1 MSDKSNILFRTNNFP
16 YDKKLPSTSEINT
29 LSTENGRYEISFD
42 SKTDNFS
49 ILLPNG
55 DKITD
60 NIKCLK
66 DRRSLYEQ
74 LESGAVL
81 SWINRIYKNM
91 NKHLHRRGI
100 LDSNIEIDELNYKL
114 RIDKKNK
121 KAYLTIPEHI
131 REMDEDNIYIM
142 NMDLPLINDGILN
155 DTIRL
160 RLSNHSFQLPPT
172 PYEVGL
178 GIHPKI
184 TNG

>member
-1 MSDKSNILFRTNNFP
+1 MSDKSNILFRSNNFP
-16 YDKKLPSTSEINT
+16 YNKELPSTPEINT
-29 LSTENGRYEISFD
+29 LNTEKGRYKMSFD
-42 SKTDNFS
+42 SKTDEFT

-60 NIKCLK
+60 SIKGLK

-74 LESGAVL
+74 IESGAIL
-81 SWINRIYKNM
+81 SWINKVYKNM
-91 NKHLHRRGI
+91 NQDLNRGGF

-131 REMDEDNIYIM
+131 RELDEDNLYVM
-142 NMDLPLINDGILN
+142 NMDLPLISDGILN
-155 DTIRL
+155 NTIRL
-160 RLSNHSFQLPPT
+160 KLSNHGFHLQPT

-184 TNG
+184 IKG